1 MLGLKSG
8 GGGKEDK
15 GNMDLPVITTDE
27 LLLTAMRFGHQNVG
41 MVSADIE
48 EASQDA
54 IFSTTNNIGLIQDLA
69 CEELSLVLHL
79 ISPPH
84 IQPVA
89 RKYGI
94 LLQLED
100 LRGGV
105 P

>member
-1 MLGLKSG
+1 M
-8 GGGKEDK
+8 
-15 GNMDLPVITTDE
+15 ITTDE
-27 LLLTAMRFGHQNVG
+27 LLLTAMRFRHQNIGV
-41 MVSADIE
+41 VLADIE

-54 IFSTTNNIGLIQDLA
+54 VFSATDYIWLIQDLT

-79 ISPPH
+79 ISSPD

-89 RKYGI
+89 REDGI